1 MAMIKIETVKVD
13 YQDQTQVKELISLL
27 NSYALDPMG
36 GAKALSNDVQQ
47 RLLTELPAQTN
58 MFSILVRV
66 DGKSVGFCNCLW
78 GFSTFAAQPLVN
90 IHDLALLP
98 EYRGQSLSRNLLQAV
113 VEEAE
118 IGGAVKVTLEVLG
131 NNHIAQQAYRGFGF
145 APYEL
150 SEGAGIA
157 EFWQYFIDS

>member
-36 GAKALSNDVQQ
+36 GAKALSHDVQQ
-47 RLLTELPAQTN
+47 SLLTQLPAQTN

-78 GFSTFAAQPLVN
+78 G
-90 IHDLALLP
+90 
-98 EYRGQSLSRNLLQAV
+98 
-113 VEEAE
+113 
-118 IGGAVKVTLEVLG
+118 
-131 NNHIAQQAYRGFGF
+131 
-145 APYEL
+145 
-150 SEGAGIA
+150 
-157 EFWQYFIDS
+157 